1 VEVVT
6 MDFVSQN
13 LALIAIAVVIA
24 IVVALLLL
32 RPRQRVRLSN
42 DNTPQRPHMAYT
54 PERGKEGKGLA
65 AQAAGAATDVAGEIL
80 HVPVHEHLP
89 GAAGPPDDLVLLKG
103 VGPKFA
109 ELLNERGIVKF
120 AQIAHLTADEIHRLD
135 PTLGPFRGRLVRDR
149 IVEQAH
155 YLARGDIDGFEQR
168 FGKL

>member
-1 VEVVT
+1 MVT

-13 LALIAIAVVIA
+13 LPLIAAAVVIA
-24 IVVALLLL
+24 LIVAFFLL

-42 DNTPQRPHMAYT
+42 DALPKRPHMAHT
-54 PERGKEGKGLA
+54 PARAREGKGLA
-65 AQAAGAATDVAGEIL
+65 AGAAGAAADVAGEIL
-80 HVPVHEHLP
+80 HIPVHDNLQ
-89 GAAGPPDDLVLLKG
+89 GASGPPDDLVQLKG

-109 ELLNERGIVKF
+109 ELLNERGISKF

>member
-1 VEVVT
+1 ME
-6 MDFVSQN
+6 FVSQN
-13 LALIAIAVVIA
+13 LPLIALIVL
-24 IVVALLLL
+24 IVLVAAFLLL
-32 RPRQRVRLSN
+32 RPRQRVRLSS
-42 DNTPQRPHMAYT
+42 DNSPQRPHMAYT

-65 AQAAGAATDVAGEIL
+65 AQAAGAAADVAGEIL
-80 HVPVHEHLP
+80 HVPVHDQLP
-89 GAAGPPDDLVLLKG
+89 GASGPPDDLVLLKG

-109 ELLNERGIVKF
+109 ELLNERGIIKF
-120 AQIAHLTADEIHRLD
+120 TQIAHLTPDEIHRLD